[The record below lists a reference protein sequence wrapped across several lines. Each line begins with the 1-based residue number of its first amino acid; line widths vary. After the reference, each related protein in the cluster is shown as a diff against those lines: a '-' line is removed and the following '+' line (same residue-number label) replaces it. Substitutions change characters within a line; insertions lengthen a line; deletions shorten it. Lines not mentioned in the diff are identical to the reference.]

1 MDRSAVH
8 ANIGFGVLLV
18 HDNAA
23 LVQGI
28 FELVLVLFSL
38 SFHEAAHAWMA
49 SRLGDQTARMLGRVT
64 LDPTKHIDPIGT
76 VLIPA
81 IAIFG
86 PLFGFGG
93 FGRFLIGWAK
103 PTPVQGRNFKHF
115 VRDSILTT
123 LAGPVSN
130 LILATAATL
139 LLLAVSHF
147 VPGGSQAVH
156 GIALGIMDFNPG
168 SFLSPL
174 VMLLYLGIFVNLS
187 LAIFNLMPFPP
198 LDGSR
203 ILFFVL
209 PTRFQAAYESMG
221 IFSLILMVIVGG
233 RLVGFILGPA
243 IYVVRVALISL

>member
-1 MDRSAVH
+1 MQP
-8 ANIGFGVLLV
+8 
-18 HDNAA
+18 DNVA

-64 LDPTKHIDPIGT
+64 LDPMKHLDPIGT

-86 PLFGFGG
+86 PLIGFGG

-103 PTPVQGRNFKHF
+103 PTPVQARNFAHF
-115 VRDSILTT
+115 KRDSILTT

-130 LILATAATL
+130 LILAAVAMIL
-139 LLLAVSHF
+139 LLLVSHL
-147 VPGGSQAVH
+147 VPGGSVAVH
-156 GIALGIMDFNPG
+156 GIVLGVMDFNAG

-187 LAIFNLMPFPP
+187 LAVFNLLPFPP

-203 ILFFVL
+203 ILFFVI

-221 IFSLILMVIVGG
+221 IFSLILMIAVGG
-233 RLVGFILGPA
+233 RLVGFVLWPLLNVIRL
-243 IYVVRVALISL
+243 ALISL